1 MTDVTMRLATPA
13 DIPLL
18 ESWDEQPHVA
28 ASTGVDDIDDWA
40 DELARD
46 TAWAWTFIGEED
58 GRPFGVVQVID
69 PHLEDTHYWG
79 DVEPDLRAIDIWIGP
94 PEDLGRGLGTRLM
107 TLALDFCFAEPAVT
121 AVLIDPLERNT
132 EARRFYERMGFQ
144 EVGPRRFG
152 DDDCMVYRI
161 DRADWAARPAST
173 NAQP

>member
-1 MTDVTMRLATPA
+1 MTMTMRAATPA

-18 ESWDEQPHVA
+18 EHWDTQPHVIA
-28 ASTGVDDIDDWA
+28 ATGDDDKEDWA
-40 DELARD
+40 DDLARD
-46 TAWAWTFIGEED
+46 HAWAWIFIGEED

-79 DVEPDLRAIDIWIGP
+79 DVEPGLRAIDIWIGP

-132 EARRFYERMGFQ
+132 AARRFYERMGFQ

-152 DDDCMVYRI
+152 DDDCIVYRI
-161 DRADWAARPAST
+161 ERANWG
-173 NAQP
+173 